1 MHFILNVFAKTVRG
15 MGTIMFIVL
24 KKQSWTCIDCTDYN
38 WNDYNNIVYAAKGI
52 IIIIVVLYL
61 LTMPAAVSFLLISM
75 VGRNYVS

>member
-1 MHFILNVFAKTVRG
+1 MVQDEINL
-15 MGTIMFIVL
+15 L
-24 KKQSWTCIDCTDYN
+24 KQQSPASIDCIDFNQNFIY
-38 WNDYNNIVYAAKGI
+38 YNNIVYAAKGI